1 MAYQWDFSS
10 VLLPPEFWLQGAALT
25 MVYAAAT
32 TAAGALIG
40 FVLGP
45 ALLARSSLLRLP
57 VQAYVQLFR
66 CTPLL
71 VQIVW
76 FYYALPIVL
85 GIDLPSWFAAGI
97 GLALYMGAFTTEIV
111 RAGVL
116 SIESGQWQAA
126 FALGLS
132 RILTLR
138 LVILPQAARRMVPP
152 LVSQSVL
159 QVKNTALL
167 SIVAIPELMH
177 RSDVM
182 VSETF
187 RPLEVYT
194 GVAAMY
200 FVLLFPLVMLSKRLE
215 IRLNEAA

>member
-1 MAYQWDFSS
+1 MAYQWDFAT
-10 VLLPPEFWLQGAALT
+10 VFLPPGFWIQ
-25 MVYAAAT
+25 
-32 TAAGALIG
+32 GALITLAYASATTVAG
-40 FVLGP
+40 CVVGLVLGP
-45 ALLARSSLLRLP
+45 ALLSRSRLVRLP

-71 VQIVW
+71 VQVVW

-85 GIDLPSWFAAGI
+85 GIDLPSWLAAGI
-97 GLALYMGAFTTEIV
+97 GLSLYMGAFTTEIF

-116 SIESGQWQAA
+116 SIEAGQWQAA
-126 FALGLS
+126 LAVGLS
-132 RILTLR
+132 RLQALR

-159 QVKNTALL
+159 QMKNTALL
-167 SIVAIPELMH
+167 SVVAIPELMY
-177 RSDVM
+177 RSSVM

-194 GVAAMY
+194 GLAAMY
-200 FVLLFPLVMLSKRLE
+200 FVLLFPMVMLSKRLE
-215 IRLNEAA
+215 LKAQS